1 MCSTPKRTGIM
12 FRAARIEEDSTACT
26 DYTAMLRR
34 ASRRMDRVQSER
46 EAQQVREQGVQPG
59 ALPESGSAPV
69 QSKPRPPFLSRLWDY
84 LNTPHY
90 LFR

>member
-1 MCSTPKRTGIM
+1 MCSTPKRTGIL
-12 FRAARIEEDSTACT
+12 FHSARLEEDTASS

-34 ASRRMDRVQSER
+34 ASRRMDKVQEKRER
-46 EAQQVREQGVQPG
+46 Q
-59 ALPESGSAPV
+59 SAPEPAKKSGAAPGPETHRV
-69 QSKPRPPFLSRLWDY
+69 RSKPEPSFLSRCWNY